1 MLTDAAGRTV
11 ESCLEFRG
19 VGKDFDRGGLLTQA
33 LSEVSFDV
41 AAGEFV
47 ALVGPS
53 GCGKSTLLGIAAGL
67 ARASRGSV
75 LYRGAQLNGRVNTRV
90 GLVTQN
96 DNLLPWRTVFDN
108 VGLALELRGVA
119 KSERVKRVGPLLER
133 VGLAG
138 FEKHYPSEL
147 SGGMRKRVTL
157 ARTLIYEPE
166 TLLMD
171 EPFGALDAQLKIS
184 MQQELLEL
192 WAGTGKTILFVTHDL
207 NEATALADRV
217 VVLSGRPA
225 GVTWIQEIDLG
236 RPRDVLKIHF
246 VPRFQELSQLLWE
259 KLLGKTESPAR
270 EMKAESRSTV

>member
-1 MLTDAAGRTV
+1 MTTPSKTV
-11 ESCLEFRG
+11 PCLEFRS
-19 VGKDFDRGGLLTQA
+19 VGKDFTRDGLVTRA
-33 LSEVSFDV
+33 LGNVSFTV
-41 AAGEFV
+41 ERGEFV

-67 ARASRGSV
+67 SQGSRGTA
-75 LYRGAQLNGRVNTRV
+75 LYDGKELNGRVNTRV

-96 DNLLPWRTVFDN
+96 DNLLPWRTVRDN
-108 VGLALELRGVA
+108 VGLALEIKGIPR
-119 KSERVKRVGPLLER
+119 SERDDRIRPVLEQ

-138 FEKHYPSEL
+138 FENHFPAEL

-171 EPFGALDAQLKIS
+171 EPFGALDAQLKIK

-192 WAGTGKTILFVTHDL
+192 WSGSGKTILFVTHDL
-207 NEATALADRV
+207 NEATVLADRV

-225 GVTWIQEIDLG
+225 SVAWIQEIDLG
-236 RPRDVLKIHF
+236 RPRDVLGSNF
-246 VPRFQELSQLLWE
+246 SPRFQEISKFLWE
-259 KLLGKTESPAR
+259 KLLSQGGSED
-270 EMKAESRSTV
+270 